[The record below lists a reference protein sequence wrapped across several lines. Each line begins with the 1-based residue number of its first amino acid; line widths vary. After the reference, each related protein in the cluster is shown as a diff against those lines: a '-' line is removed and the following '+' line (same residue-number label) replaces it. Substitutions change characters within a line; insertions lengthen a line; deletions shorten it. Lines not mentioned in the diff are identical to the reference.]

1 MRRPDPGVAST
12 LWSFLKRFF
21 SRSPSTS
28 APSSLTSGAPK
39 ESQARDGSE
48 TKMSNPWYEVV
59 GPEVR
64 LTQGDIILECPLL
77 KWQLDDAAEGG
88 EHRGCRKGFPARRPL
103 SVPFPT
109 HTGPYECGYQDNRR
123 GRGCRRRGGRVSHA
137 RQAVGEGGYGSGQR
151 RRV

>member
-1 MRRPDPGVAST
+1 MRRLDPGVAST

-59 GPEVR
+59 GPDVR
-64 LTQGDIILECPLL
+64 LTQGDIIRL
-77 KWQLDDAAEGG
+77 
-88 EHRGCRKGFPARRPL
+88 
-103 SVPFPT
+103 
-109 HTGPYECGYQDNRR
+109 YQK
-123 GRGCRRRGGRVSHA
+123 
-137 RQAVGEGGYGSGQR
+137 
-151 RRV
+151 